1 MLILKPF
8 DTDNKDILEKEWVYI
23 RDLPKDENGFTNDY
37 CGISWEYFC
46 SVYVPHRR
54 NFAEGRDLPKG
65 FVRQIDFILWDED
78 TIAGMFRVR
87 PQLNDFLR
95 NVTGGHIG
103 YGILPKFRGKGYA
116 TEGLSLALRELQR
129 MTDDSEAYLFCG
141 IGIIHWGNNYEAAI
155 SYFDKTLELAPE
167 NDLARQYREVGRKCL
182 EKKWDEAKRLFDKD
196 LRLRGKENRKNFVRE
211 IIE

>member
-1 MLILKPF
+1 MSA
-8 DTDNKDILEKEWVYI
+8 EKIFPWVTMEDVALSNQKFEAAGKSYLL
-23 RDLPKDENGFTNDY
+23 DKYLNTVAY
-37 CGISWEYFC
+37 CT
-46 SVYVPHRR
+46 
-54 NFAEGRDLPKG
+54 A
-65 FVRQIDFILWDED
+65 
-78 TIAGMFRVR
+78 
-87 PQLNDFLR
+87 
-95 NVTGGHIG
+95 
-103 YGILPKFRGKGYA
+103 
-116 TEGLSLALRELQR
+116 ALRLNPNNAKNIKLLNSIAACDLFDEVIEIDP
-129 MTDDSEAYLFCG
+129 TYSEAYLFCG